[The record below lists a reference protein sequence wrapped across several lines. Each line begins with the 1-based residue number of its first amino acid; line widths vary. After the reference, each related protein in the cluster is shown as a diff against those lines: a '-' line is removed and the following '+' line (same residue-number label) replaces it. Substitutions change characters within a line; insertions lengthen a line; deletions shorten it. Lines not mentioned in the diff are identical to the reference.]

1 MTKFFR
7 GKMHNRLIQS
17 FALIIIITA
26 LAASL
31 LLSYTNAWAA
41 DSNDPTQGMG
51 ITSGAPTTC
60 IVHCIIVG
68 SPGPRGPQGI
78 QGAQKVLSIH
88 ASITDNPNRAPAAA
102 KNLTSCDSSLLLN
115 IADKSPSRFKV
126 MSPCV
131 TVNGTITLI
140 HTPSDGDTVFA
151 LALDKPFSTMVTKA
165 NFNPTMKGGIWVE
178 LICQRPNTSKEPVHK
193 GDCND
198 PAHIINFPKPKVDD
212 RVEVTGQYQQDIREG
227 GHMEIHPV
235 TALTKIQ

>member
-1 MTKFFR
+1 MSQKSTVNTV
-7 GKMHNRLIQS
+7 MS
-17 FALIIIITA
+17 
-26 LAASL
+26 SCL
-31 LLSYTNAWAA
+31 LLLLFMSFSITLDHAHSKIHSSSLSVTQTVKPIPAA
-41 DSNDPTQGMG
+41 
-51 ITSGAPTTC
+51 
-60 IVHCIIVG
+60 
-68 SPGPRGPQGI
+68 
-78 QGAQKVLSIH
+78 
-88 ASITDNPNRAPAAA
+88 ITDNPNPAPAAA
-102 KNLTSCDSSLLLN
+102 KNLANCDFSLLQN

-131 TVNGTITLI
+131 TVNGTITLV

-178 LICQRPNTSKEPVHK
+178 LICQRSNTSKEPVHN

-198 PAHIINFPKPKVDD
+198 PAHIIHFPKPQVGD

-235 TALTKIQ
+235 TVLTTIH

>member
-1 MTKFFR
+1 MSNKNTT
-7 GKMHNRLIQS
+7 NVIS
-17 FALIIIITA
+17 S
-26 LAASL
+26 SL
-31 LLSYTNAWAA
+31 LLLLLLPFSIIQEQAHSKTHSSSSAETPIPAA
-41 DSNDPTQGMG
+41 
-51 ITSGAPTTC
+51 
-60 IVHCIIVG
+60 
-68 SPGPRGPQGI
+68 
-78 QGAQKVLSIH
+78 
-88 ASITDNPNRAPAAA
+88 ITDNPNPAPAAA
-102 KNLTSCDSSLLLN
+102 KNLADCDSLLLQN

-131 TVNGTITLI
+131 TVNGTITLV

-198 PAHIINFPKPKVDD
+198 PAHIINFPRPKVGD

-235 TALTKIQ
+235 TVLTKIH